1 MSTQAGLMTV
11 EEFLKLPD
19 PPGGYYE
26 LVHGEVE
33 LMPFP
38 KRGHQRRQS
47 RIHILLWRLA
57 GEKGEVGTEY
67 AFRPTLEY
75 NMWQA
80 DVAFVRA
87 EREDAVGRHE
97 YLMGAPDLVVE
108 VLSPSN
114 TPSAIRERRRVC
126 IENGCSSF
134 WVVDD
139 DDQHVTVTEGGVTS
153 EYGITSSFFCAV
165 LDATIQVREIF
176 E

>member
-1 MSTQAGLMTV
+1 MTV

-26 LVHGEVE
+26 LLHGEVV
-33 LMPFP
+33 LMPFA

-57 GEKGEVGTEY
+57 GEKGEVETEY

-80 DVAFVRA
+80 EVAFVRA
-87 EREDAVGRHE
+87 ERENAVGPHE
-97 YLMGAPDLVVE
+97 YLLGAPDLVVE

-114 TPSAIRERRRVC
+114 TPSGIRERMRVC

-139 DDQHVTVTEGGVTS
+139 DNHRMAVTEGGITS
-153 EYGITSSFFCAV
+153 EYGINDSFYSSV